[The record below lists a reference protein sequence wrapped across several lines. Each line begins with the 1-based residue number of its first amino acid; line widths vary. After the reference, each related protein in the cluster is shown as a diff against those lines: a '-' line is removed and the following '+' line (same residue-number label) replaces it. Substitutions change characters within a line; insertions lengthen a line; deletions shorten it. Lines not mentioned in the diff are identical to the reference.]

1 MADPI
6 SPNLPPSVQAVNKAR
21 SNAQTQS
28 NQGSVTPTDEVSL
41 SQEAQE
47 IGEVNRIAGEARNQL
62 SEDLNQ
68 TLSRGDLLNQLS

>member
-47 IGEVNRIAGEARNQL
+47 IGDVNRIAGEARNQL